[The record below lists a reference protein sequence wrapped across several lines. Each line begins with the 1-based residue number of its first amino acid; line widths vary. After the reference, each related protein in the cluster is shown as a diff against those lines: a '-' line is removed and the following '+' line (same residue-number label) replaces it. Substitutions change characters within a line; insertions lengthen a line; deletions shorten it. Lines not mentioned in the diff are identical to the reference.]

1 MLPSISGFDIGDI
14 VFNERD
20 YCDYEVVLKNGQ
32 KIYKKLEKVPEVI
45 HIIHE
50 HASNIDDMF
59 ISIAVNEINKDL
71 QNANLTSYD
80 KTILISEMW
89 KHFKSSSK

>member
-1 MLPSISGFDIGDI
+1 MLPSITWFDIGDI

-20 YCDYEVVLKNGQ
+20 YCEYEVVLKNGQ
-32 KIYKKLEKVPEVI
+32 KMYKKLKNVPEVI
-45 HIIHE
+45 HIIDE
-50 HASNIDDMF
+50 HASSIDDMF
-59 ISIAVNEINKDL
+59 INIAINQIDKEL

-89 KHFKSSSK
+89 KHFKSSK